1 MHDLT
6 TPQQSDAWMGIVPP
20 DRVRRRE
27 LASDEVLFH
36 QDDPVM
42 ALYRLETGR
51 IRLVRHLEDGTTVI
65 LHSARSGETFA
76 EASAFAD
83 AYHCDAVAEV
93 ASRVAAVTKS
103 EFLAALA
110 RDPEASFRFARLL
123 AD

>member
-42 ALYRLETGR
+42 ALYRLETGQTGAAFGGWN
-51 IRLVRHLEDGTTVI
+51 DG
-65 LHSARSGETFA
+65 HFA
-76 EASAFAD
+76 
-83 AYHCDAVAEV
+83 
-93 ASRVAAVTKS
+93 
-103 EFLAALA
+103 
-110 RDPEASFRFARLL
+110 
-123 AD
+123 